1 MDDFLLRAF
10 AAGVGV
16 ALVAG
21 PLGCFI
27 VWRRMAYFGSTLSH
41 AALLGIALGF
51 LLGVN
56 VYVGIFAVSVAV
68 SLLLASLR
76 QNRRLVSDT
85 LLGITAHAALAL
97 GLLVLA
103 GLPSLRLDLLSY
115 LFGDIL
121 AVAPADLLW
130 IYGGGVLALG
140 VLALLWRPLL
150 LLTVHEELAQVEGV
164 AVPLVRLAF
173 MIVIGLVIAAAMK
186 IVGVLLIVSMLII
199 PAAAARQVSRSPLQ
213 MALVAAVIG
222 AAAVALGLAASM
234 AWNWPAGPAIV
245 AAATGLFVA
254 LLPAGAL
261 QRT

>member
-1 MDDFLLRAF
+1 MDDFLLRALV
-10 AAGVGV
+10 AGLGV
-16 ALVAG
+16 AIVAG

-51 LLGVN
+51 LLGIN
-56 VYVGIFAVSVAV
+56 VYIGIFAVSVAV

-103 GLPSLRLDLLSY
+103 SLPSLRLDLLSY

-121 AVAPADLLW
+121 AVTPMDLLW
-130 IYGGGVLALG
+130 IYGGGALALG
-140 VLALLWRPLL
+140 ALALLWRPLL

-173 MIVIGLVIAAAMK
+173 MIVISLVIAAAMK

-199 PAAAARQVSRSPLQ
+199 PAAAARQVSHTPLQ
-213 MALVAAVIG
+213 MAAMAALIG
-222 AAAVALGLAASM
+222 AVAVGAGLAASM
-234 AWNWPAGPAIV
+234 TWNWPAGPAIV
-245 AAATGLFVA
+245 VAATGLFVA
-254 LLPAGAL
+254 LLPLSAL
-261 QRT
+261 QRA